1 MLVPQP
7 LGDQMIICG
16 KGPLGT
22 TGEWGWSLE
31 VEKVSPGR
39 ETVYGAGENEEV
51 GMLVKY
57 MVTE

>member
-1 MLVPQP
+1 
-7 LGDQMIICG
+7 MIICG